1 MKIKEFY
8 RGKHI
13 LVTGCTGF
21 MAKVLVEKLMRSIPD
36 VSKFYI
42 MVRPKKN
49 VAPMDRIKQI
59 LKSEV
64 FDELRR
70 TMGHR

>member
-13 LVTGCTGF
+13 LITGCTGF
-21 MAKVLVEKLMRSIPD
+21 MAKVMVEKLIRSIPD
-36 VSKFYI
+36 VGKFYLI
-42 MVRPKKN
+42 VRPKKN
-49 VAPMDRIKQI
+49 IDPMDRVKKIFEAE
-59 LKSEV
+59 L

>member
-1 MKIKEFY
+1 LKIKEFY

-49 VAPMDRIKQI
+49 VEPMDRIKQI